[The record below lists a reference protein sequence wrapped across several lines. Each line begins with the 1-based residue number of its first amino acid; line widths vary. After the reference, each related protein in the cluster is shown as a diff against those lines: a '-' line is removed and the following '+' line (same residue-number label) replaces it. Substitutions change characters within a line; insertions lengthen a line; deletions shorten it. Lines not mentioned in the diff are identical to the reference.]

1 MIYLILCIIISV
13 IILITFKLFERFGV
27 HRGNAIVLSYFVSFA
42 LALLTNGTEGLQTLS
57 FTSNWF
63 ITGGITGIT
72 FYLGFRLFAVSTHK
86 IGLAVTSISS
96 NMSVIVPVIFAI
108 IFYQESTSGWKIPGI
123 ILALISF
130 YFVLKPEKNTHL
142 DRHNI
147 YLPILLFVITGTNAI
162 LISLSQTA
170 GGSEHMLLLMADI
183 FFFAFAFGMVVNRS
197 NRKKTPFTRRD
208 IEGAAALGLLNYGS
222 TMMILKSLSVLDDT
236 VFFPGY
242 NAGYIVLS
250 AFVGT
255 LIFKE
260 RLHTVNKIGIALATI
275 AVIIITSGI

>member
-1 MIYLILCIIISV
+1 MIYLIFCIIISV
-13 IILITFKLFERFGV
+13 IILITFKLFEYFNV
-27 HRGNAIVLSYFVSFA
+27 HRGNAIVISYFVSFA
-42 LALLTNGTEGLQTLS
+42 LAMLTNGTDGLQSLS

-63 ITGGITGIT
+63 ITGAITGIA
-72 FYLGFRLFAVSTHK
+72 FYFGFRLFAVSTHK

-108 IFYQESTSGWKIPGI
+108 IFYQESTAGWKIAGI

-130 YFVLKPEKNTHL
+130 YFVLKPEKNTPL
-142 DRHNI
+142 DKHNI
-147 YLPILLFVITGTNAI
+147 YLPILLFVATGTNAI
-162 LISLSQTA
+162 LISVSQST
-170 GGSEHMLLLMADI
+170 GGSEHMLLLMSDI
-183 FFFAFAFGMVVNRS
+183 FFFAFVFGLIVNRS
-197 NRKKTPFTRRD
+197 NRKRTPFTRRD
-208 IEGAAALGLLNYGS
+208 IEGAVVLGLLNYAS
-222 TMMILKSLSVLDDT
+222 TMMILKSLAVLDDT

-260 RLHTVNKIGIALATI
+260 NLRTVNKIGIAMATA